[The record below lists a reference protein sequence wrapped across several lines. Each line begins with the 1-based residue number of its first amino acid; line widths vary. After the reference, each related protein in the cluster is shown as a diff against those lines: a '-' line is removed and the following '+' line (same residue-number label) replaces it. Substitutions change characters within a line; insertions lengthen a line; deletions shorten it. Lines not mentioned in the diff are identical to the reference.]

1 MTPLG
6 ARALAAVLLA
16 ALVLPLAAP
25 PASTAQAGPIKI
37 GFLAPL
43 TGPFAQIGKD
53 MVNGTELFLDEI
65 GRQVGGRKL
74 ELIVEDTEGQ
84 PATAL
89 NKSRKLVEQDKV
101 HALTGGL
108 LANVGYALQPFIDGA
123 QIPATYP
130 VIAADDITQRKPAKW
145 IVRTGWTTSQ
155 PMHPFAEWVIK
166 NTKYRKV
173 AAIGMDYAFGYE
185 KVGGFQRVFE
195 EQGGQIVQKIW
206 TPLNTND
213 FAPFLSQLKRDADAV
228 LALFVGRLALQFLKQ
243 YQEAGLQGKLPLLGG
258 GTITDESVLPQ
269 MGDEAV
275 GTITALHYSQA
286 IDTPQNQKFAR
297 AFEAKAGKISS
308 YYSEATST
316 NMRWI
321 TEAIK
326 AVGGKVEDRP
336 ALLAAR
342 RKVEIKD
349 TARGPLSVDAYGN
362 PVQNIY
368 VRKVERVG
376 GKLQNTVIA
385 TIPAVSQFWKYT
397 PDDYLKQPLVQ
408 PGLSTVQALLDMGA
422 PTWPPSLMS
431 PGGWVA

>member
-1 MTPLG
+1 MRRVG
-6 ARALAAVLLA
+6 IRALSLVLLV
-16 ALVLPLAAP
+16 ALLAAP
-25 PASTAQAGPIKI
+25 PAILAQGGPIKI

-65 GRQVGGRKL
+65 GRQMAGRKV

-84 PATAL
+84 PAAAL

-101 HALTGGL
+101 HLLTGGL
-108 LANVGYALQPFIDGA
+108 LSTVGYALQPVLAAA
-123 QIPATYP
+123 QIPATPP

-173 AAIGMDYAFGYE
+173 SAIGMDYAFGYE
-185 KVGGFQRVFE
+185 TVGGFQRVFE

-213 FAPFLSQLKRDADAV
+213 FAPFLSQIKRDADAV
-228 LALFVGRLALQFLKQ
+228 LALFVGRLALQFVKQ

-258 GTITDESVLPQ
+258 GTTTDESVLPQ
-269 MGDEAV
+269 MGDEAL
-275 GTITALHYSQA
+275 GTVTALHYSQA
-286 IDTPQNQKFAR
+286 LDTPQNQKFAR

-308 YYSEATST
+308 YYSEATYT

-321 TEAIK
+321 GEAIK
-326 AVGGKVEDRP
+326 AVGGKVEDRS
-336 ALLAAR
+336 ALLAALR
-342 RKVEIKD
+342 RVDIKD

-368 VRKVERVG
+368 IRKVERVG
-376 GKLQNTVIA
+376 GRLQNTVIA
-385 TIPAVSQFWKYT
+385 TIPAVSQFWKYKAE
-397 PDDYLKQPLVQ
+397 DYLKQPLY
-408 PGLSTVQALLDMGA
+408 SRDY
-422 PTWPPSLMS
+422 PPCK
-431 PGGWVA
+431 GC

>member
-1 MTPLG
+1 MRRVG
-6 ARALAAVLLA
+6 IRALSLVLLV
-16 ALVLPLAAP
+16 ALLAAP
-25 PASTAQAGPIKI
+25 PAILAQGGPIKI

-65 GRQVGGRKL
+65 GRQMAGRKV

-84 PATAL
+84 PAAAL

-101 HALTGGL
+101 HLLTGGL
-108 LANVGYALQPFIDGA
+108 LANVGYALQPFIDGSG
-123 QIPATYP
+123 IPATYP

-155 PMHPFAEWVIK
+155 PMHPFAEWVFK

-185 KVGGFQRVFE
+185 TVGGFQRVFE

-213 FAPFLSQLKRDADAV
+213 FAPFLSQIKRDADAV
-228 LALFVGRLALQFLKQ
+228 LALFVGRLALQFVKQ

-258 GTITDESVLPQ
+258 GTTTDESVLPQ
-269 MGDEAV
+269 MGDEAL
-275 GTITALHYSQA
+275 GTVTALHYSQA
-286 IDTPQNQKFAR
+286 LDTPQNQKFAR

-308 YYSEATST
+308 YYSEATYT

-321 TEAIK
+321 GEAIK
-326 AVGGKVEDRP
+326 AVGGKVEDRS
-336 ALLAAR
+336 ALLAALR
-342 RKVEIKD
+342 RVDIKD

-368 VRKVERVG
+368 IRKVERVG
-376 GKLQNTVIA
+376 GRLQNTVIA
-385 TIPAVSQFWKYT
+385 TIPAVSQFWKYKAE
-397 PDDYLKQPLVQ
+397 DYLKQPLY
-408 PGLSTVQALLDMGA
+408 SRDY
-422 PTWPPSLMS
+422 PPCK
-431 PGGWVA
+431 GC